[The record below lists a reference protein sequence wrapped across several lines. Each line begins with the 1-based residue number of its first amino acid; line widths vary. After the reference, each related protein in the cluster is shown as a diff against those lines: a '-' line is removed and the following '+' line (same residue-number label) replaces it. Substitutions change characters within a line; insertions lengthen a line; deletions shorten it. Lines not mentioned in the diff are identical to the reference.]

1 MWSIRPAEM
10 LNYRILN
17 RVLKK
22 PTEGTEIKKNML
34 KARRNLIF
42 LAVFAV
48 AVIWGFI
55 GESSALESSDQA
67 TNEFLV
73 KEMARVI
80 KVLEPVRKPET
91 SIHAS
96 DDSRGT
102 PAFARSVVERDLI
115 KSLPNGQWQW
125 NKQITRAEG
134 LFYFARLL
142 EKLSDELVLYP
153 VLISV
158 EPDFDDIPAA
168 HWLFESL
175 KLLAGTGSLNGF
187 GTRRLN
193 PDAPMSFTE
202 VKRVGSSIVEY
213 LGSNCL
219 LVVFDGKS
227 GSIRAKGTTRQL
239 EVSGWNYSFNR
250 KNWYAVDPKGN
261 FIPDFR
267 TANVQNIYFMNEN
280 YVQTG
285 SYELREGVASA
296 GMIKIQKKYRAAE
309 PSPQNRTAASADAKE
324 NLVKG
329 REALRNR
336 LKELGMP
343 ERKIEPVRYDRKD
356 VAVTLSE
363 VNQTDASS
371 QPGAAISQMSSSE
384 QPVRLDEGRTTP
396 ENTSEI
402 CEEPAVDQRKNFANE
417 AYEGAVLDAVTGNP
431 VKGASVLIATKQLTT
446 DENGRFSFTS
456 VADEVLDVTVYSEGY
471 EALSLRHRTGYRSG
485 PLKLSLRPVLTNVSG
500 KILHSESAASL
511 GKVLVKIGTRATR
524 TDAEGNF
531 IFKGVKPG
539 YHQLSCFAR
548 GFMEAH
554 EIIHVG
560 NGPVNDL
567 AVKLRP
573 VFDEYASGM

>member
-1 MWSIRPAEM
+1 
-10 LNYRILN
+10 
-17 RVLKK
+17 
-22 PTEGTEIKKNML
+22 ML

-42 LAVFAV
+42 IAVFAV

-80 KVLEPVRKPET
+80 KVLEPVRKP
-91 SIHAS
+91 
-96 DDSRGT
+96 DSNRLSSEVNSEI
-102 PAFARSVVERDLI
+102 PEFARPVSDRGLL
-115 KSLPNGQWQW
+115 KSLPDGTWQW
-125 NKQITRAEG
+125 KRQVTRAEG

-158 EPDFDDIPAA
+158 EPDFSDIPAS
-168 HWLFESL
+168 HWLFSSI
-175 KLLAGTGSLNGF
+175 KLLAGTGSLKGF
-187 GTRRLN
+187 GTNRLE
-193 PDAPMSFTE
+193 PDKPMSFGE
-202 VKRVGSSIVEY
+202 IKKVGGSIIEY

-219 LVVFDGKS
+219 LLVFDGKA
-227 GSIRAKGTTRQL
+227 GRMKTKGTLRPL
-239 EVSGWNYSFNR
+239 DINGWQYSFNR
-250 KNWYAVDPKGN
+250 KNWYAVDPEGN

-267 TANVQNIYFMNEN
+267 TEKIQNIYFMNEN

-285 SYELREGVASA
+285 SYELREGLASA
-296 GMIKIQKKYRAAE
+296 GMIKIQKKYRSAE
-309 PSPQNRTAASADAKE
+309 PLLQKQPLIKVAAGPGNE
-324 NLVKG
+324 QG
-329 REALRNR
+329 RDALRNR

-343 ERKIEPVRYDRKD
+343 EQKAEPGLQNRQNV
-356 VAVTLSE
+356 SE
-363 VNQTDASS
+363 KLPEMNSADFS
-371 QPGAAISQMSSSE
+371 G
-384 QPVRLDEGRTTP
+384 QPVVAAADSVKEP

-402 CEEPAVDQRKNFANE
+402 CEEPPVGADRQKSSTNAT
-417 AYEGAVLDAVTGNP
+417 YEGAVSDAVTGTP

-446 DENGRFSFTS
+446 DENGRFYFNAGS
-456 VADEVLDVTVYSEGY
+456 DEVLDVTVYSEGY
-471 EALSLRHRTGYRSG
+471 DALSLRHRTGYRSG
-485 PLKLSLRPVLTNVSG
+485 PLKLSLNPVLTTVSG
-500 KILHSESAASL
+500 KMLHSESGNPL

-524 TDAEGNF
+524 TDSEGNF
-531 IFKGVKPG
+531 AFKGIKPG

-560 NGPVNDL
+560 NGPLSGL

-573 VFDEYASGM
+573 VFEEYAAGM

>member
-1 MWSIRPAEM
+1 
-10 LNYRILN
+10 
-17 RVLKK
+17 
-22 PTEGTEIKKNML
+22 ML

-80 KVLEPVRKPET
+80 KVLEPVRKP
-91 SIHAS
+91 
-96 DDSRGT
+96 DSNR
-102 PAFARSVVERDLI
+102 PSESNSEIPEFARPVADRGLL
-115 KSLPNGQWQW
+115 KSLPDGQWLW

-142 EKLSDELVLYP
+142 EKLSDELILYP

-158 EPDFDDIPAA
+158 EPDFNDIPAA
-168 HWLFESL
+168 HWLFDSL

-187 GTRRLN
+187 GTKRLN
-193 PDAPMSFTE
+193 PDQAMSFSE
-202 VKRVGSSIVEY
+202 VKKVGSSIIEY

-219 LVVFDGKS
+219 LLVFDGKS
-227 GSIRAKGTTRQL
+227 GRIRTKGTL
-239 EVSGWNYSFNR
+239 KPVEINGWQYSFNR
-250 KNWYAVDPKGN
+250 KNWYEVDPEGN

-267 TANVQNIYFMNEN
+267 SGKIQNIYFMNEN

-285 SYELREGVASA
+285 SYELREGLASA
-296 GMIKIQKKYRAAE
+296 GMIKIQKKYRSGE
-309 PSPQNRTAASADAKE
+309 IYSQSRPVTEKE
-324 NLVKG
+324 GLVKS

-336 LKELGMP
+336 LKELALP
-343 ERKIEPVRYDRKD
+343 ERKAEPD
-356 VAVTLSE
+356 VQNRRNEAEAMPKNDS
-363 VNQTDASS
+363 
-371 QPGAAISQMSSSE
+371 AADE
-384 QPVRLDEGRTTP
+384 QKALRETIGRPVVEEPAT
-396 ENTSEI
+396 ENLSEI
-402 CEEPAVDQRKNFANE
+402 CEEPPAAVTDNPKTSPDE
-417 AYEGAVLDAVTGNP
+417 KYEGAVLDAVTGSP
-431 VKGASVLIATKQLTT
+431 VKGASVLIATRQLTT
-446 DENGRFSFTS
+446 DENGKFFFSS
-456 VADEVLDVTVYSEGY
+456 GSGEVLDVTVYSEGY

-485 PLKLSLRPVLTNVSG
+485 PLKLSLKPVLTTVSG
-500 KILHSESAASL
+500 KMLHSESGEPV

-524 TDAEGNF
+524 TDSEGNF
-531 IFKGVKPG
+531 SFKGVKSG

-560 NGPVNDL
+560 NEPVDDL

-573 VFDEYASGM
+573 VFEEYASGM

>member
-91 SIHAS
+91 SIHSS

-219 LVVFDGKS
+219 LLVFDGKS
-227 GSIRAKGTTRQL
+227 GSIRAKGTTRPL
-239 EVSGWNYSFNR
+239 EVNGWNYSFNR

-267 TANVQNIYFMNEN
+267 AAKIQNIYFMNEN

-285 SYELREGVASA
+285 SYELQEGVASA

-309 PSPQNRTAASADAKE
+309 PSSQNRPAASVAEKE
-324 NLVKG
+324 NLAKG

-343 ERKIEPVRYDRKD
+343 ERKIEPVRHDHQD
-356 VAVTLSE
+356 TAETSPEMNL
-363 VNQTDASS
+363 TDASG
-371 QPGAAISQMSSSE
+371 QPGTAIDKASFSE
-384 QPVRLDEGRTTP
+384 QPVRSDAGRTAP

-402 CEEPAVDQRKNFANE
+402 CEEPAADQRKNVANE
-417 AYEGAVLDAVTGNP
+417 AYEGAVIDAVTGNP

-446 DENGRFSFTS
+446 DENGRFYFNSIS
-456 VADEVLDVTVYSEGY
+456 DEVLDVTVYSEGY

-500 KILHSESAASL
+500 KILHSESGASL

-531 IFKGVKPG
+531 NFKGVKPG